1 MKWITNLIMPMW
13 VRVLIVAVLFALIA
27 GGLYS
32 IYYSIYHAGELNER
46 ERNTAVENK
55 KIAEYGQQV
64 LDLQT
69 KNRELERASVIKVNE
84 LTTTY
89 EKRINDA
96 KNKAKS
102 ALRSV
107 ATGAIKL
114 RIATK
119 NSTQTCGNTTAEAG
133 TPTATAS
140 ESTAELSDSA
150 AGFLINFAKECDI
163 MAEKLNLAIDIA
175 RDDRKEIPSGNAIES
190 EVESANGRAIPT
202 APSADLLPTDGDVST
217 SGVFDAAVK

>member
-1 MKWITNLIMPMW
+1 MKWLTDLIMPTW
-13 VRVLIVAVLFALIA
+13 VRVLIIVVLFALIA

-46 ERNTAVENK
+46 ERNAAIENK

-84 LTTTY
+84 LTINY

-96 KNKAKS
+96 ENKTKS

-107 ATGAIKL
+107 AAGALKL

-119 NSTQTCGNTTAEAG
+119 NSTQTCGNTAAEAG

-150 AGFLINFAKECDI
+150 SGFLINFAKECDI
-163 MAEKLNLAIDIA
+163 TAEKLNLAIDIA
-175 RDDRKEIPSGNAIES
+175 TSDRKEILSNDTLGNEL
-190 EVESANGRAIPT
+190 EH
-202 APSADLLPTDGDVST
+202 
-217 SGVFDAAVK
+217 

>member
-1 MKWITNLIMPMW
+1 MKWLTNLIMPVW
-13 VRVLIVAVLFALIA
+13 VRVLIVVVLFLLIA

-32 IYYSIYHAGELNER
+32 IYYSIYHSGELNER
-46 ERNTAVENK
+46 ERNTAIENEK
-55 KIAEYGQQV
+55 NAQYGQQV

-69 KNRELERASVIKVNE
+69 RNRELERASVIQINK
-84 LTTTY
+84 LTTNY

-96 KNKAKS
+96 ENKTKS

-107 ATGAIKL
+107 AAGALKL

-119 NSTQTCGNTTAEAG
+119 NSAQACGNTTAEAG

-150 AGFLINFAKECDI
+150 AGFLINFAKECDTT
-163 MAEKLNLAIDIA
+163 AEKLNLAIEIA
-175 RDDRKEIPSGNAIES
+175 TSDRKEILSNDTLDNES
-190 EVESANGRAIPT
+190 E
-202 APSADLLPTDGDVST
+202 D
-217 SGVFDAAVK
+217 